1 MEGAKQAKK
10 SQIVKE
16 KTFSIP
22 THFEKK
28 MHGYDAHETFTKIG
42 KFMAPRSEVQALGR
56 GHYERIVKMYYIFEN
71 LLLHSHLHLRQTKC
85 MVMMSVKK
93 FT

>member
-1 MEGAKQAKK
+1 
-10 SQIVKE
+10 
-16 KTFSIP
+16 
-22 THFEKK
+22 

-56 GHYERIVKMYYIFEN
+56 GHYERIGKMYYIFEN
-71 LLLHSHLHLRQTKC
+71 LLLHPHLHLRQTKC